1 MSIHSGTEQYLA
13 VNCVYWAKNRV
24 AADWMLLGVEE
35 EEARRYARYWIMPD
49 RVKVAQAKTGQASH
63 ETPELGTIVHGRD
76 IGKTPE
82 EDRFKWVECY
92 NAEHLKGCR
101 ERRWASYKGPTLMG
115 SSFRLCRDCNRDVSR
130 RYIRIFPANA
140 Q

>member
-1 MSIHSGTEQYLA
+1 MSIHSGTEDFA
-13 VNCVYWAKNRV
+13 
-24 AADWMLLGVEE
+24 
-35 EEARRYARYWIMPD
+35 
-49 RVKVAQAKTGQASH
+49 
-63 ETPELGTIVHGRD
+63 LGTIVHGRD